1 MIDDYLNSR
10 IAEVNKNLKNYM
22 NLLPHH
28 IPGEL
33 KEAMEYSLF
42 AGGKRLRPIFLL
54 EFAKAFGENVENC
67 IPLSCAIEMIHTY
80 SLVHD
85 DLPAMDNDDYRRGKL
100 TNHKVYGEDMAILA
114 GDALL
119 NYAFEI
125 MINASLNVSGQ
136 EQMQYLKA
144 VKEITSAAGP
154 SGMIAGQ
161 VADIANCNEGGK
173 RETLDF
179 INTYKTGALLKAS
192 ILAGPIAQG
201 TSQDIIEELSMY
213 SEKIGEAF
221 QIVDDILDVI
231 GDQQKIGKQIHS
243 DEKNN
248 KKTYVGIYGIEKSK
262 KIVDTLIQAAF
273 GHLKNCH
280 VDNQNIVELTNFV
293 CKREY

>member
-10 IAEVNKNLKNYM
+10 TAEINHNLRNYM
-22 NLLPHH
+22 TLLPDY
-28 IPGEL
+28 IPERL

-54 EFAKAFGENVENC
+54 EFAKAFGENIERC
-67 IPLSCAIEMIHTY
+67 IPLACAIEMIHTY

-125 MINASLNVSGQ
+125 MINAGLSLSGQ
-136 EQMQYLKA
+136 EQIHYLKA
-144 VKEITSAAGP
+144 VNEITKAAGP

-161 VADIANCNEGGK
+161 VADIANCNEDGRK
-173 RETLDF
+173 ETLDF
-179 INTYKTGALLKAS
+179 INTYKTGSLLKAS

-201 TSQDIIEELSMY
+201 ASQETIDELSQY
-213 SEKIGEAF
+213 SEKIGQAF

-231 GDQQKIGKQIHS
+231 GDQQKIGKKIHS

-248 KKTYVGIYGIEKSK
+248 KKTYVDLYGIEKSK
-262 KIVDTLIQAAF
+262 EIVDGLIQEAF
-273 GHLKNCH
+273 THLRKCN
-280 VDNQNIVELTNFV
+280 VDNQNIVDLTNFV

>member
-10 IAEVNKNLKNYM
+10 IAEINNHLRNYM
-22 NLLPHH
+22 TLLPEY
-28 IPGEL
+28 IPEKL

-54 EFAKAFGENVENC
+54 EFAKAFGENIESC
-67 IPLSCAIEMIHTY
+67 IPLACAIEMIHTY

-114 GDALL
+114 GDSLL

-125 MINASLNVSGQ
+125 MIDFSLSLAGQ
-136 EQMQYLKA
+136 EQINYLKA
-144 VKEITSAAGP
+144 VKEITTAAGP
-154 SGMIAGQ
+154 SGMITGQ
-161 VADIANCNEGGK
+161 VADISNCNDKEK
-173 RETLDF
+173 KETLDF
-179 INTYKTGALLKAS
+179 INTYKTGALLKVS

-201 TSQDIIEELSMY
+201 ASQEIIDELSQY
-213 SEKIGEAF
+213 SEKIGQAF

-231 GDQQKIGKQIHS
+231 GEQEKLGKQTRS

-248 KKTYVGIYGIEKSK
+248 KKTYVALYGIEKSK
-262 KIVDTLIQAAF
+262 EIVDILIQEALK
-273 GHLKNCH
+273 HLENCH
-280 VDNQNIVELTNFV
+280 VDNRNIVELTNFV